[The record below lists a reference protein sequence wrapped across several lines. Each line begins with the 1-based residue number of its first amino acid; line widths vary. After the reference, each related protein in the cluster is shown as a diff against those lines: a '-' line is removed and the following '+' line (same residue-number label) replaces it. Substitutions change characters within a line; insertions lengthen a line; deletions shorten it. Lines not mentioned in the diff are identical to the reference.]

1 MTIREAYRLIN
12 DGLVETDDCGLTSNP
27 AFAFTHEGTRYMLS
41 EIKGLWIRLTVLKAP
56 SQVIDEIKL
65 NKEGS

>member
-12 DGLVETDDCGLTSNP
+12 DCEVEAGYCG
-27 AFAFTHEGTRYMLS
+27 FAGHHAWGFTYEGTRYMLS
-41 EIKGLWIRLTVLKAP
+41 EIKGLWIRLTVIKAP

-65 NKEGS
+65 NKEVS